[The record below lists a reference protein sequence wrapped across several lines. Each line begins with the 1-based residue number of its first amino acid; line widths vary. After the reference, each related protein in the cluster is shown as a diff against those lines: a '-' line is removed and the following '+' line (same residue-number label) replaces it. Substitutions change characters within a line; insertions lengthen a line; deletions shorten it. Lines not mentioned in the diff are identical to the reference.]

1 MMLIRKSMM
10 MKSFKRMRIIMRKWK
25 MITMMK
31 VMMKGILNRM
41 MVMKI
46 RMVKK
51 MV

>member
-1 MMLIRKSMM
+1 
-10 MKSFKRMRIIMRKWK
+10 MKKGK
-25 MITMMK
+25 MIRMMK
-31 VMMKGILNRM
+31 VMMKGKLNRM

>member
-1 MMLIRKSMM
+1 MMLIRKSMT